1 MQSTHV
7 PVAFLRSVG
16 SMQNGFALESF
27 IDALAHAG
35 GKDPVELRRQLL
47 KDHKDCVGGYGS
59 QPPWDPKTLRR
70 WMSQRRRSER
80 GYATGR
86 WVLPNPAI
94 LWCWKP

>member
-47 KDHKDCVGGYGS
+47 KDHKDCLY
-59 QPPWDPKTLRR
+59 
-70 WMSQRRRSER
+70 
-80 GYATGR
+80 
-86 WVLPNPAI
+86 VLNTVAEIHIPHPFSRVSDGF
-94 LWCWKP
+94 